1 MQLKRNFQKASLS
14 ITRSRISFIKS
25 YIDVKSLSLYFF
37 PMTFKERLVMV
48 DHTPP
53 VRKCNY
59 AKKTF
64 KALKVKGAIW
74 TV

>member
-1 MQLKRNFQKASLS
+1 
-14 ITRSRISFIKS
+14 
-25 YIDVKSLSLYFF
+25 
-37 PMTFKERLVMV
+37 MTFKERLVMV

-64 KALKVKGAIW
+64 KALKVKGAI
-74 TV
+74 

>member
-48 DHTPP
+48 DHKP

-64 KALKVKGAIW
+64 KALKVKGAI
-74 TV
+74 